1 MPEQQTT
8 VGSRRPL
15 VGVVPLLLTLGAG
28 ALLAWQSH
36 VNAELSDGAQ
46 SWLLA
51 ALVSFTVGTLA
62 LSAISFGRA
71 SGREASRAVVA
82 SLRSRSL
89 SWWVLTAGVL
99 SAAYVVM
106 QSGTV
111 TTLGVAVF
119 SVAVISGMN
128 VGSLFADRV
137 RAGGDR
143 GLAFTPRRLWAVA
156 VSLLAAVVA
165 VLPQLGGASSPPLVY
180 VALVFA
186 AGVAAAIQL
195 ALTASV
201 SDVGGDSPAAAWF
214 LFVVAAAFLAVLSLL
229 RGELGSASLEQ
240 LRSTVVGS
248 PGLLVGGL
256 LGAAVVVT
264 NAYVVPRTGVLVFT
278 LSLIAGQLITALLID
293 LWQGALDGGWFV
305 AVACLLMLLA
315 TAISAGATLPRR
327 RRVGDGTAA

>member
-1 MPEQQTT
+1 MTQAPET
-8 VGSRRPL
+8 VRRPRGL
-15 VGVVPLLLTLGAG
+15 ASSVPLLLTLGAG

-36 VNAELSDGAQ
+36 VNAELADGAQ

-51 ALVSFTVGTLA
+51 ALVSFAVGTLA
-62 LSAISFGRA
+62 LSVVSFVRPAGRGA
-71 SGREASRAVVA
+71 ARAVLVG
-82 SLRSRSL
+82 LRTRSL

-119 SVAVISGMN
+119 SVSVISGMN
-128 VGSLFADRV
+128 VGSLLADRV
-137 RAGGDR
+137 RAGVDG
-143 GLAFTPRRLWAVA
+143 GMAFTPRRLWAVA
-156 VSLLAAVVA
+156 VSFLAAVVA
-165 VLPQLGGASSPPLVY
+165 VLPRLGDASPPLLY

-195 ALTASV
+195 ALTARV
-201 SDVGGDSPAAAWF
+201 SDVGGDSPTAAWF

-240 LRSTVVGS
+240 LRLTVVDT

-256 LGAAVVVT
+256 LGAAVVVA

-278 LSLIAGQLITALLID
+278 LSLIAGQLLAALLID
-293 LWQGALDGGWFV
+293 LWQGALDDGWFV
-305 AVACLLMLLA
+305 TAACGLMLLA
-315 TAISAGATLPRR
+315 SAISAGATLPGRR
-327 RRVGDGTAA
+327 PGGSVPGA